1 MRWLK
6 KSEKLAVFALGFID
20 QEHQEYLLLLLIAL
34 ASDITKALHPNYR

>member
-20 QEHQEYLLLLLIAL
+20 QEQEYLLLLLIAL